1 MKPCNISGDN
11 CDTDTEIENL
21 LPWKLMWR
29 FVGFTGRTGDRISLT
44 WRTHYDPLS
53 QTSKLVISSLKIIQ
67 SMSCRSH
74 HSLPPTIQLL
84 KGGSELREK
93 VKKLSVSPE
102 ERSWRLPVLCW
113 VSRSDFPLLP
123 SDKAGLETRESYIN
137 NYQLVSPVPIHQ
149 NGASAGISKISNY
162 DYTSHHLLLNTIF
175 SWKSSK
181 YKCFKHSKSFNILIQ
196 SYYSRPEW

>member
-1 MKPCNISGDN
+1 MEICWVHRQNWRSHLSHLTDSLWSAISN
-11 CDTDTEIENL
+11 LQTSHFQSENHPINVL
-21 LPWKLMWR
+21 HI
-29 FVGFTGRTGDRISLT
+29 TSLT
-44 WRTHYDPLS
+44 PSYYPIVKRWIRIEGKSEKTFCLS
-53 QTSKLVISSLKIIQ
+53 
-67 SMSCRSH
+67 CGA
-74 HSLPPTIQLL
+74 QLATACTL
-84 KGGSELREK
+84 LT
-93 VKKLSVSPE
+93 
-102 ERSWRLPVLCW
+102 

-149 NGASAGISKISNY
+149 NGSSAGISKISNY

-175 SWKSSK
+175 SWKCSK